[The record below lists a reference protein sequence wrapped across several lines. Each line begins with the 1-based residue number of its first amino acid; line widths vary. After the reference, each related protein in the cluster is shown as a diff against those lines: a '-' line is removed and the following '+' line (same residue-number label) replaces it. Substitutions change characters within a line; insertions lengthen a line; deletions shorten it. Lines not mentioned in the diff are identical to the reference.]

1 MEALIGEETEGGEE
15 GDAIMVL
22 YFTLKGKVEGRKTRG
37 GVGRRPDV
45 LRLRSRGGSGGWG
58 RRRQA
63 GPGCQRDKIEGRGS
77 WADVC

>member
-1 MEALIGEETEGGEE
+1 
-15 GDAIMVL
+15 
-22 YFTLKGKVEGRKTRG
+22 
-37 GVGRRPDV
+37 V

-77 WADVC
+77 WADVCWTGRAKAGWAGRDRPTACCTTWAGKRRESRLGWI